1 MIFID
6 TALQGHHDFMKYAF
20 REPDNFFKSITKKMK
35 ILLPENNIMSAK
47 VEFAMRIEVLVI
59 LFCLR
64 QSPLHGAHI
73 HD

>member
-20 REPDNFFKSITKKMK
+20 REPENFFKSITNKMK
-35 ILLPENNIMSAK
+35 ILLPENNFMLAK
-47 VEFAMRIEVLVI
+47 VEFAMRIETLVV
-59 LFCLR
+59 LFCPR
-64 QSPLHGAHI
+64 QSLLHGAPI

>member
-20 REPDNFFKSITKKMK
+20 HEPENFLKNITTKMK
-35 ILLPENNIMSAK
+35 VVLSENNIMLAK
-47 VEFAMRIEVLVI
+47 VEFTMRIETLVI

-64 QSPLHGAHI
+64 QSLLHDARI

>member
-1 MIFID
+1 MIFIN

-20 REPDNFFKSITKKMK
+20 REPENFLKNITKNLT
-35 ILLPENNIMSAK
+35 ILLPENNIMLAK
-47 VEFAMRIEVLVI
+47 DEFAMLIKALVI

-64 QSPLHGAHI
+64 QSLLHCARI